1 MWVQRMAEETILV
14 IEDDPALTRGLRDN
28 FQSRGYFVHCAADGK
43 TGLDIALDVNPDLI
57 ILDIMLPEMNGYDVC
72 EIIRE
77 AKLEMPII
85 MLTAKGQEKD
95 IIRGLNL
102 GADDYVTKPFSIKE
116 LLARVQAFL
125 RRAADGVQEN
135 YYFGDFKLETSS
147 HRLLRDDAEIPLT
160 PKEYDL
166 LQLFLDRSGKA
177 LTRDEIINVVWGINI
192 FVTPRSVDRCV
203 TTLRKKIE
211 PNPERPTFIRTI
223 MDVGYRFDGVIPDLI
238 QT

>member
-1 MWVQRMAEETILV
+1 MAEETILV
-14 IEDDPALTRGLRDN
+14 IEDDPALTRGLKDN
-28 FQSRGYFVHCAADGK
+28 FQSRGYIVHCAADGK

-72 EIIRE
+72 EIIRR
-77 AKLEMPII
+77 AKLAMPII

-125 RRAADGVQEN
+125 RRAADGLQES
-135 YYFGDFKLETSS
+135 YYFGEFKLEVSS
-147 HRLLRDDAEIPLT
+147 HRLLRDDTEIPLT

-166 LQLFLDRSGKA
+166 LQLFLSRSCRA

-211 PNPERPTFIRTI
+211 PDPSRPTFIRTI
-223 MDVGYRFDGVIPDLI
+223 MDVGYRFEVS
-238 QT
+238 T

>member
-1 MWVQRMAEETILV
+1 MAEETILV
-14 IEDDPALTRGLRDN
+14 IEDDPALTRGLKDN
-28 FQSRGYFVHCAADGK
+28 FQSHGYIVHCAADGK
-43 TGLDIALDVNPDLI
+43 TGLDLALDVKPDLV
-57 ILDIMLPEMNGYDVC
+57 ILDIMLPKMNGYDVC
-72 EIIRE
+72 EIIRG

-125 RRAADGVQEN
+125 RRATDGQQKS
-135 YYFGDFKLETSS
+135 YCFGEFELELSS
-147 HRLLRDDAEIPLT
+147 HRLLRDGSEIPLT
-160 PKEYDL
+160 PKEYGL
-166 LQLFLDRSGKA
+166 LQLFLSRRGRA
-177 LTRDEIINVVWGINI
+177 LTRDEIMNVVWGINI

-211 PNPERPTFIRTI
+211 PDPTRPTFIQTI
-223 MDVGYRFDGVIPDLI
+223 LDIGYRFEVR
-238 QT
+238 T

>member
-1 MWVQRMAEETILV
+1 MTDETILI
-14 IEDDPALTRGLRDN
+14 IEDDPALTRGLKDN
-28 FQSRGYFVHCAADGK
+28 FQSRGYVVHCAADGK
-43 TGLDIALDVNPDLI
+43 TGLAIALDVNPDLI
-57 ILDIMLPEMNGYDVC
+57 ILDIMLPEMSGYDVC

-85 MLTAKGQEKD
+85 MLTASGQEKD

-125 RRAADGVQEN
+125 RRAADGVQES
-135 YYFGDFKLETSS
+135 YHFGEFKLETSS
-147 HRLLRDDAEIPLT
+147 HRLLRDDTEIPLT

-166 LQLFLDRSGKA
+166 LQLFLNRSGRA

-192 FVTPRSVDRCV
+192 FVTQRSVDRCV

-211 PNPERPTFIRTI
+211 PDPTRPTFIRTI
-223 MDVGYRFDGVIPDLI
+223 MDVGYRFELR
-238 QT
+238 T

>member
-1 MWVQRMAEETILV
+1 M
-14 IEDDPALTRGLRDN
+14 
-28 FQSRGYFVHCAADGK
+28 
-43 TGLDIALDVNPDLI
+43 
-57 ILDIMLPEMNGYDVC
+57 
-72 EIIRE
+72 
-77 AKLEMPII
+77 
-85 MLTAKGQEKD
+85 QES
-95 IIRGLNL
+95 
-102 GADDYVTKPFSIKE
+102 YH
-116 LLARVQAFL
+116 
-125 RRAADGVQEN
+125 
-135 YYFGDFKLETSS
+135 FGDFKLETRS

>member
-1 MWVQRMAEETILV
+1 MTDETILI
-14 IEDDPALTRGLRDN
+14 IEDDPALTRGLKDN
-28 FQSRGYFVHCAADGK
+28 FQSRGYVVHCAADGK

-57 ILDIMLPEMNGYDVC
+57 ILDIMLPEMSGYDVC

-85 MLTAKGQEKD
+85 MLTASGQEKD

-125 RRAADGVQEN
+125 RRAADGVQES
-135 YYFGDFKLETSS
+135 YHFGEFKLETSS
-147 HRLLRDDAEIPLT
+147 HRLLRDDTEIPLT

-166 LQLFLDRSGKA
+166 LQLFLNRSGRA

-192 FVTPRSVDRCV
+192 FVTQRSVDRCV

-211 PNPERPTFIRTI
+211 PDPTRPTFIRTI
-223 MDVGYRFDGVIPDLI
+223 MDVGYRFELR
-238 QT
+238 T